1 MTDRTTLLA
10 LAERVEAA
18 TRGSDELDAHIRC
31 ALFGKP
37 NNFVKQS
44 HINGAWCVWRIDGAG
59 REVAWDGNGLT
70 QLQRL
75 GAFTASLDAA
85 MSLVPSGWDWSLNG
99 EGNPKS
105 YVAELWVYFGDGEAI
120 AKAATPAL
128 ALTAACLRARAI
140 AWSMTDAN

>member
-1 MTDRTTLLA
+1 MPDRTTLLA

-85 MSLVPSGWDWSLNG
+85 MSLVPSGYEWSVNWC
-99 EGNPKS
+99 GNS
-105 YVAELWVYFGDGEAI
+105 VANVSEIGVDYPVHCGGAT
-120 AKAATPAL
+120 TPAL

-140 AWSMTDAN
+140 AGSIPD

>member
-1 MTDRTTLLA
+1 MNRTTLLA

-85 MSLVPSGWDWSLNG
+85 MSLYITIPERIPS
-99 EGNPKS
+99 NPRLAT
-105 YVAELWVYFGDGEAI
+105 AE
-120 AKAATPAL
+120 AL
-128 ALTAACLRARAI
+128 RQRAI
-140 AWSMTDAN
+140 AGSLTDD